1 MFFAHSLPGE
11 PEGRWQPLAGHLL
24 QVSRLAAEF
33 ARPFGASR
41 AAALAGL
48 LHDLGKDTPQ
58 FLAYIR
64 GERTG
69 QGKGPDHSAA
79 GAREILSAFPAG
91 ASVLL
96 PNSSPMPLPATTPAL
111 PTGKEWA
118 VLPSD

>member
-11 PEGRWQPLAGHLL
+11 PEKRWQPLAGHLL

-48 LHDLGKDTPQ
+48 LHDLGKYPPQ

-69 QGKGPDHSAA
+69 QGKGPDHSTA

-91 ASVLL
+91 VIASS
-96 PNSSPMPLPATTPAL
+96 PSFSPMPSPVTTPAL
-111 PTGKEWA
+111 PTGRELA
-118 VLPSD
+118 VSLSG